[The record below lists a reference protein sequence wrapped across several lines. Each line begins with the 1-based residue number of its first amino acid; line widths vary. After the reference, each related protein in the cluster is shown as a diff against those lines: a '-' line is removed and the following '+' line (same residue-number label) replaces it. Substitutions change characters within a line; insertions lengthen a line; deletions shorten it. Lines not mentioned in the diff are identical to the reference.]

1 MPQMKINGQDVL
13 VFPDGKM
20 DDGSLQWAWRVGD
33 RCGKAN
39 SEEGALFWAGWW
51 TGRRELVDE
60 MAARVGQLPSEIN
73 GGGPVNG
80 KLPGQ
85 R

>member
-1 MPQMKINGQDVL
+1 MPQLKIGDRDVL
-13 VFPDGKM
+13 VFPDGADAEGRIK
-20 DDGSLQWAWRVGD
+20 WRWRVGE
-33 RCGKAN
+33 RCGNAG
-39 SEEGALFWAGWW
+39 SEPEALFWAGWW

-60 MAARVGQLPSEIN
+60 MSTRVGQHPSEIN
-73 GGGPVNG
+73 GGGPIDG